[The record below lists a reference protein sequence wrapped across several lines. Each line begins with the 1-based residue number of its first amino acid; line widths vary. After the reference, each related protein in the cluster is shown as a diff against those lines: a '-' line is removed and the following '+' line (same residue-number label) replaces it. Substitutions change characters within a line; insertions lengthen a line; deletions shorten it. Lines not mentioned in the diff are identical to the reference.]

1 MGVVSTDGTSEVKS
15 MSEQT
20 TIVECKRCGTSFILS
35 PTYCDWLARRGVKVI
50 QPMLCATCFS
60 KVGPLPKQRGVIKW
74 FNPHKHYGFIDAEE
88 GEDVFFHQE
97 QIVEGGKEA
106 HEGQRA
112 RFHVRYAERGPQA
125 LNVEVLGE

>member
-1 MGVVSTDGTSEVKS
+1 MGVDSTGNMPEDRSVP
-15 MSEQT
+15 EQMRV
-20 TIVECKRCGTSFILS
+20 VECKRCGTSFILS
-35 PTYCDWLARRGVKVI
+35 PTYCDWPARRGVKAI

-74 FNPHKHYGFIDAEE
+74 FNPHKQYGFISGEE
-88 GEDVFFHQE
+88 GEDVFFHE
-97 QIVEGGKEA
+97 RQIVEGREAA

-112 RFHVRYAERGPQA
+112 RFHVRYGEKGLQA

>member
-1 MGVVSTDGTSEVKS
+1 
-15 MSEQT
+15 MSEQMT
-20 TIVECKRCGTSFILS
+20 VVECKRCGTSFILS
-35 PTYCDWLARRGVKVI
+35 PNYRDWLARRGVKVI

-74 FNPHKHYGFIDAEE
+74 FNPHKRYGFISAEE

-97 QIVEGGKEA
+97 QIVEGEEVA
-106 HEGQRA
+106 HEGLRA
-112 RFHVRYAERGPQA
+112 RFHVRYAEKGPQA

>member
-1 MGVVSTDGTSEVKS
+1 
-15 MSEQT
+15 MSEQAT
-20 TIVECKRCGTSFILS
+20 VVVCKRCGTSFILS
-35 PTYCDWLARRGVKVI
+35 PNYRDWLARRGVKVI

-97 QIVEGGKEA
+97 QIVEGGGEA

-112 RFHVRYAERGPQA
+112 RFHVRYAEKGPQA
-125 LNVEVLGE
+125 LNVEVLGK